1 MPARKRAKNCQEQV
15 QRTEPNLAAPPSFGQ
30 SHRGLEEEIADYP
43 EVQRNE
49 FLTTRAIY
57 PDEFERVR
65 GRKDAW
71 KVSSS
76 GATYKA
82 LLLTVPPDPR
92 ELSLQ
97 SPSGT
102 A

>member
-1 MPARKRAKNCQEQV
+1 MPARKRAKNPPPEVPQP
-15 QRTEPNLAAPPSFGQ
+15 EPPFAAPPSFGQ
-30 SHRGLEEEIADYP
+30 SHRFMEEEIAEYP

-71 KVSSS
+71 KVSV
-76 GATYKA
+76 
-82 LLLTVPPDPR
+82 LCR
-92 ELSLQ
+92 
-97 SPSGT
+97 T
-102 A
+102 AQNIGS

>member
-1 MPARKRAKNCQEQV
+1 MPGRRKGKNAQAEV
-15 QRTEPNLAAPPSFGQ
+15 PRNDPPMAAPPSFGQ
-30 SHRGLEEEIADYP
+30 SHRFFEEEIAEYP

-71 KVSSS
+71 KVSFN
-76 GATYKA
+76 AD
-82 LLLTVPPDPR
+82 LPHPR
-92 ELSLQ
+92 DSR
-97 SPSGT
+97 G
-102 A
+102 